1 MSGTDEQY
9 DTGTLWKQDRDHYIH
24 PWTDF
29 STFKQE
35 GSLVLAESEGAYVYD
50 SDGNRYLDGIG
61 GLWCVNIG
69 YGNEEMAQ
77 AIAEQVRR
85 IPYYSTFTHL
95 TTPPAA
101 ELAAKLAELTPGS
114 LNHVFYGTGG
124 SMSNDTAIR
133 IIHFYFNR
141 LGRKKKKKIISRI
154 DGYHGSTYLAMSMT
168 GVKFDHQG
176 FDLAPDLVHHI
187 PSPNTYRRPDG
198 MSEDEFCR
206 EKAADLENK
215 ILELGAENVAC
226 FIAEPI
232 MGAGG
237 VIVPPKGYHRLTRE
251 ICDKYEVL
259 YISDEVVTGF
269 GRLGHFF
276 ASEAVFNFEPD
287 VITCAKG
294 ISSGY
299 LPLSATLLSQDIY
312 EVISVPQAEG
322 ALFTH
327 GFTYSGHPVACAAG
341 MKNEKRE
348 TFQESASAAFRQ
360 RSKRSF
366 SRPSLPPCRQR
377 IRYMRAKL
385 SSPCRISRMAC
396 LCSSTCWTTAALAG
410 ISSLSS
416 AGVGR
421 TTSCRCRTWV
431 SVSWC
436 VSSVFKGM
444 FMSVFPF
451 PCVRIKKA
459 PAGLPVGAFWSPVA
473 AWVACRA
480 AFLVVFGR

>member
-35 GSLVLAESEGAYVYD
+35 GSLVMAESEGAYVYD

-101 ELAAKLAELTPGS
+101 ELAAKLAELTPGN

-341 MKNEKRE
+341 LKNVQIMERDDICGHVREMGPYFEEQLQTLREYPIVGDVRGSHFMMCIENVADRE
-348 TFQESASAAFRQ
+348 TKALLPDEAEIGNRIARHCQNRGVIVRPLAHLNVLSPPLILNREQIDTMVEVLHES
-360 RSKRSF
+360 
-366 SRPSLPPCRQR
+366 
-377 IRYMRAKL
+377 IRETMNELTRE
-385 SSPCRISRMAC
+385 
-396 LCSSTCWTTAALAG
+396 
-410 ISSLSS
+410 
-416 AGVGR
+416 
-421 TTSCRCRTWV
+421 
-431 SVSWC
+431 
-436 VSSVFKGM
+436 
-444 FMSVFPF
+444 
-451 PCVRIKKA
+451 
-459 PAGLPVGAFWSPVA
+459 GLLQGN
-473 AWVACRA
+473 
-480 AFLVVFGR
+480 

>member
-1 MSGTDEQY
+1 MSTKHNYNTEA
-9 DTGTLWKQDRDHYIH
+9 LWRQDLDHYIH

-29 STFKQE
+29 STFKKE
-35 GSLVLAESEGAYVYD
+35 GSMVMAESDGAYVFD
-50 SDGNRYLDGIG
+50 SDGNRYIDGIG

-69 YGNEEMAQ
+69 YAKEEMAE

-85 IPYYSTFTHL
+85 IAYYSTFTHM

-101 ELAAKLAELTPGS
+101 ELAEKIATLSPGQ

-141 LGRKKKKKIISRI
+141 LGKKNKKKIISRT

-168 GVKFDHQG
+168 GVEFDHQG

-187 PSPNTYRRPDG
+187 PSPNPYRRPNG
-198 MSEDEFCR
+198 LSLEAFCSE
-206 EKAADLENK
+206 KVADLENK
-215 ILELGAENVAC
+215 ILELGPENVAC

-237 VIVPPKGYHRLTRE
+237 VIVPPPGYHSRTRE
-251 ICDKYEVL
+251 ICDQYEVL

-276 ASEAVFNFEPD
+276 SSEAVFDFIPD
-287 VITCAKG
+287 IITCAKG

-299 LPLSATLLSQDIY
+299 VPLSAAILSEKIY
-312 EVISVPQAEG
+312 DVISIPQSKG

-341 MKNEKRE
+341 LKNIEIMERE
-348 TFQESASAAFRQ
+348 GICAHVRDIGPYLEEQLASLLQYPIVGDVRGSHFMMCIENVADKETKALLPEEIAIGNRIAAHCQSRGLIVRPIAHLNILSPPLILNREQIDTMVDVLHES
-360 RSKRSF
+360 
-366 SRPSLPPCRQR
+366 
-377 IRYMRAKL
+377 IRATQDDLIREGLWKGAK
-385 SSPCRISRMAC
+385 
-396 LCSSTCWTTAALAG
+396 
-410 ISSLSS
+410 
-416 AGVGR
+416 
-421 TTSCRCRTWV
+421 
-431 SVSWC
+431 
-436 VSSVFKGM
+436 
-444 FMSVFPF
+444 
-451 PCVRIKKA
+451 
-459 PAGLPVGAFWSPVA
+459 
-473 AWVACRA
+473 
-480 AFLVVFGR
+480 